1 MSDAQLW
8 YDTLKK
14 IARAYMTPAQCHRS
28 AGSHGLEPTEMI
40 AMTFENIQIDA
51 ERAIK
56 GKRRPKE

>member
-14 IARAYMTPAQCHRS
+14 IARAYMTPAQCLRAADS
-28 AGSHGLEPTEMI
+28 QGLDPDEMI

-56 GKRRPKE
+56 GKRRPPS